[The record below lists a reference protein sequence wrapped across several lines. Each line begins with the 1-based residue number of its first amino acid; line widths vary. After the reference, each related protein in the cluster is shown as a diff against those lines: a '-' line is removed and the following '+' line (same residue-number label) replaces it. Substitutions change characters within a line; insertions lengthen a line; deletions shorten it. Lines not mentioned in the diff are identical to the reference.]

1 MIRQYSDLLDKPLTD
16 LINTADKIRRD
27 HIANVFECCSIVN
40 AKSGRCSEDCKY
52 CAQSVHHNTDIS
64 EYPLLSRDE
73 ILKAAKIAKDD
84 GAQRFSIVTSGNSL
98 NEKELEL
105 VASVTSEIKQSTG
118 LSVCGSLGSL
128 STNALNQLHNA
139 GMSRYHH
146 NIETSSRFYP
156 SIVSTHNFQD
166 RIDTI
171 QRAQDIGMEVC
182 SGGILGLGETW
193 EDRIDM
199 AVLLKELKVDAIPLN
214 FLIPIEGTALESQKP
229 INPVD
234 AIKSIALFRIIVEDI
249 HIKIIAGR
257 ETILKDFQAMGFMA
271 GANGMMV
278 GGYLT
283 VGGRSAEEDKA
294 LTASI
299 LDIWKE

>member
-1 MIRQYSDLLDKPLTD
+1 MSIRYTDLFDKPLSD
-16 LINTADKIRRD
+16 LINMADKIRSD
-27 HIANVFECCSIVN
+27 HIGNVFECCSIVN

-64 EYPLLSRDE
+64 EYPLLSRE
-73 ILKAAKIAKDD
+73 ELLKAAKIAKDD

-98 NEKELEL
+98 NEKEVEL
-105 VASVTSEIKQSTG
+105 VASVTSEIKRSTG

-128 STNALNQLHNA
+128 STNALNHLYKA

-146 NIETSSRFYP
+146 NIETSRRFYP
-156 SIVSTHNFQD
+156 SIVSTHDFQD

-171 QRAQDIGMEVC
+171 QRAQDVGMEVC

-199 AVLLKELKVDAIPLN
+199 AVLLKKLMVDAIPLN
-214 FLIPIEGTALESQKP
+214 FLIPIEGTALESQEP

-234 AIKSIALFRIIVEDI
+234 AIKSIAVFRIIVEDI

-257 ETILKDFQAMGFMA
+257 ETILKDFQAMAFMS

-283 VGGRSAEEDKA
+283 VNGRSAEEDKA
-294 LTASI
+294 LASSV
-299 LDIWKE
+299 LSMWNR

>member
-1 MIRQYSDLLDKPLTD
+1 MDKRFRELLHEPLSK
-16 LINTADKIRRD
+16 LISKANKVRRD
-27 HIANVFECCSIVN
+27 NIGNIFECCSIIN

-52 CAQSVHHNTDIS
+52 CAQSVHHNTDIL
-64 EYPLLSRDE
+64 EYPLLSNAE
-73 ILKAAKIAKDD
+73 IVKAAKTAKDN
-84 GAQRFSIVTSGNSL
+84 GAWRFSIVTSGNSL
-98 NEKELEL
+98 NDKEIEL
-105 VASVTSEIKQSTG
+105 IASATREIKKSTG
-118 LSVCGSLGSL
+118 LLVCGSLGSL
-128 STNALNQLHNA
+128 SADALYKLHQS

-146 NIETSSRFYP
+146 NIETSPRFYP
-156 SIVSTHNFQD
+156 SIVSTHNSED
-166 RIDTI
+166 RINTI
-171 QRAQDIGMEVC
+171 KRAQDVGMEVC

-199 AVLLKELKVDAIPLN
+199 AVLLKKLKVTAIPLN
-214 FLIPIEGTALESQKP
+214 FLIPIKGTALESQET

-234 AIKSIALFRIIVEDI
+234 AIKAIAIFRIIVRDI

-257 ETILKDFQAMGFMA
+257 ETILKDYQAMGFMA

-283 VGGRSAEEDKA
+283 VGGRSVEEDKL

-299 LDIWKE
+299 LNMWKE